1 MVLPAATGSGASV
14 ADTVRT
20 GAEGTVGV
28 MAAPLTGDVSAA
40 SMLKVLLVITVPL
53 ASGVLTRTA
62 SGTEPEA
69 PAASEPIDQVT
80 TPAESE
86 PPPVADT
93 KVVLVG
99 TVSLSR
105 TPVAPALPVLA
116 YPSV

>member
-1 MVLPAATGSGASV
+1 MVERGVGGAGASV

-20 GAEGTVGV
+20 GAEVTVVV

-53 ASGVLTRTA
+53 ASGVLTRTT
-62 SGTEPEA
+62 SWTDPEA
-69 PAASEPIDQVT
+69 PAASEPIGQVT

-93 KVVLVG
+93 NVMFAG
-99 TVSLSR
+99 TASERITL
-105 TPVAPALPVLA
+105 VAPEFPVLE
-116 YPSV
+116 